1 MKQLIIAIVLIASL
15 SGLLL
20 LSSCDSARGNGKVVT
35 DLRRPQAFTRL
46 VVNGTFPVVLSQD
59 TGGPWVKV
67 VTDENLQDLVELSS
81 NGDELTIGMI
91 EKSSIKSKEFK
102 VYVNVDKLTEI
113 NYKSVGGLSTKGILK
128 LDSLQLTSESVG
140 KLNIGIDADYLR
152 ANLDNVGS
160 TTLHG
165 KVRETRINTQSVGAL
180 HAFDLKAQHL
190 MLHNKAVGRAEIYAD
205 STLRI
210 RSSAVGT
217 VSYKGH
223 AEVLEL
229 SNEGV
234 GKVKHID

>member
-46 VVNGTFPVVLSQD
+46 NVNGTFPVVLSQD

-67 VTDENLQDLVELSS
+67 VTDENLQDLIELTS
-81 NGDELTIGMI
+81 NGYELTIGMI

-165 KVRETRINTQSVGAL
+165 QVREARINTQSVGAL
-180 HAFDLKAQHL
+180 HAFDLKTQDL
-190 MLHNKAVGRAEIYAD
+190 MLHNTAVGSAEVYAD
-205 STLRI
+205 STFHI
-210 RSSAVGT
+210 RSSAVGS
-217 VSYKGH
+217 VKYKGPGK
-223 AEVLEL
+223 VLEL
-229 SNEGV
+229 ANEGV